1 MVIPERSKKRSA
13 FVTSYPAHMVCIHK
27 VHILS
32 VEYRRH
38 ETRSTGSVLVFV
50 VIDFVSHALQT
61 GVLQTLDLLIVLC
74 IDGL

>member
-13 FVTSYPAHMVCIHK
+13 FVTNYPAHMVCIHK

-38 ETRSTGSVLVFV
+38 ETRSTGSV
-50 VIDFVSHALQT
+50 FVSHALQT